1 MSQLW
6 VSPLPLV
13 ICLSHCVA
21 AKANVIYGSQEN
33 HFLGELHAVCN
44 YKWGWAWSLPTVPA
58 PMPQHTH
65 THTHI
70 HTSPNGSTSQT
81 RPVCS
86 HNSTLEAQHDSSDY
100 IFSICKTFFI
110 HTKIFM
116 GEIVFALKKKKQSMT
131 AFITGR
137 KNNSLI
143 LFSQKTPD
151 TPFPTYFCAH
161 VLQSYFKVC
170 V

>member
-1 MSQLW
+1 MPS
-6 VSPLPLV
+6 V
-13 ICLSHCVA
+13 IISGVGHEVCLQSRLRCH
-21 AKANVIYGSQEN
+21 N
-33 HFLGELHAVCN
+33 
-44 YKWGWAWSLPTVPA
+44 
-58 PMPQHTH
+58 TH

-116 GEIVFALKKKKQSMT
+116 GEIVFALKKTKQSM
-131 AFITGR
+131 IHNW
-137 KNNSLI
+137 K
-143 LFSQKTPD
+143 K
-151 TPFPTYFCAH
+151 
-161 VLQSYFKVC
+161 K
-170 V
+170 